1 MKTIEERAEQY
12 ATRPLIPDST
22 IPAYIANEK
31 RDAYFAGVKDQQ
43 YIDKLLIE
51 QLIDKAWRYF
61 EDMLDSWCLEVGLDP
76 EEYVPAEKERF
87 YKMME
92 E

>member
-12 ATRPLIPDST
+12 APDSFLAALERK
-22 IPAYIANEK
+22 AYIAG
-31 RDAYFAGVKDQQ
+31 AKDQQ
-43 YIDKLLIE
+43 YIDRLLIE